1 MYSYSLDFISL
12 DPMAST
18 NFGKLTN
25 VSMVPEASDGAKVAS
40 LGTGPVNSGTDFK
53 QTFEFIV
60 TAVNNNI
67 IRVSGGAL
75 GYMFLTWVMVA
86 LTIFRNLKTGE
97 AKNRWL
103 PLKM

>member
-1 MYSYSLDFISL
+1 
-12 DPMAST
+12 MAST

-25 VSMVPEASDGAKVAS
+25 VSMVPEASDGAKLAS
-40 LGTGPVNSGTDFK
+40 LGTGVVGSGADFK

-86 LTIFRNLKTGE
+86 LTIFQNLKTGE

-103 PLKM
+103 PLEM